1 MKKMRFFDTLC
12 LFAIL
17 LLLFSIGFHIGE
29 GEAESEASTALVSVR
44 LEKMKLG
51 ESTEELLVDGKYK
64 CDMVS
69 LENGILT
76 IRCELKR
83 LEAGFLFSGAKY
95 ISKNQPLEI
104 LGGGSYFFGRISSIT
119 TFENQNS

>member
-1 MKKMRFFDTLC
+1 MKKMCFFDTLC
-12 LFAIL
+12 LFAVL
-17 LLLFSIGFHIGE
+17 SLLFSVGFHIGE
-29 GEAESEASTALVSVR
+29 GEKKIEEGTALVSVR

-51 ESTEELLVDGKYK
+51 ESTEELLVDGKYE
-64 CDMVS
+64 CDTVS

-76 IRCELKR
+76 LRCKVKR

-104 LGGGSYFFGRISSIT
+104 VGGGSYFFGRISSIT
-119 TFENQNS
+119 PEKIR